1 MIVVTIATLMLMAG
15 SIMIYYHKKR
25 LREKEQVLALASD
38 ITQEESQ
45 ALSAYEHY
53 FDCSHPLPTQ
63 ESLEN
68 KGLITWLS
76 TDKFAI
82 TPMGYKVA
90 KHLGVVTSN
99 AYVVPVKQRPLKE
112 KRTTSLGCPF
122 V

>member
-1 MIVVTIATLMLMAG
+1 MIVITIATLMLMAG
-15 SIMIYYHKKR
+15 FTMIYRRKKR
-25 LREKEQVLALASD
+25 LIEQEKVLALASN

-63 ESLEN
+63 ESLEH

-99 AYVVPVKQRPLKE
+99 AYVVPVKPRPAKE
-112 KRTTSLGCPF
+112 KRTTLLGCPF
-122 V
+122 A